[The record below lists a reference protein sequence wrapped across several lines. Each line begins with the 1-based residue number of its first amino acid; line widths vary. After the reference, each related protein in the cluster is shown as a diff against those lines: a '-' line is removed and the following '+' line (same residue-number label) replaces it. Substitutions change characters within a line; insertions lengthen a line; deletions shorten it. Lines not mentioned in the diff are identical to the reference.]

1 MSLAWFLVTAAVFSL
16 AGLLLGFSLA
26 RLAGLDRESRIFD
39 AGRDEALAEVSRL
52 HRGVGFVPGY
62 TKRGHP
68 GAGSGYDRDHPSAR
82 RSERGSASAVEAW
95 LLFGL
100 VAGLILALPMLL
112 GGVS

>member
-1 MSLAWFLVTAAVFSL
+1 MTLAWFLVTAGVFSL

-26 RLAGLDRESRIFD
+26 RIAGLDRESAIFD

-52 HRGVGFVPGY
+52 HRGVGYVPGY

-68 GAGSGYDRDHPSAR
+68 GAGSGHDRDHPSVR
-82 RSERGSASAVEAW
+82 RERGAVETVEAW
-95 LLFGL
+95 LIFGL